1 MKKILSTLIL
11 LSLIS
16 LSAWSQS
23 GPKIK
28 LDANE
33 VNYGTIEQ
41 NSEPFRTLKFKNV
54 GNEPLIIKSARGNCG
69 CTVPT
74 WPREAIMPGETSE
87 LKIKYSTDRIG
98 PINKKVTLTTNEP
111 ENENTHYISI
121 VGNVLGSQDS
131 QGVPE
136 NSSTILTPKK

>member
-1 MKKILSTLIL
+1 
-11 LSLIS
+11 
-16 LSAWSQS
+16 
-23 GPKIK
+23 
-28 LDANE
+28 
-33 VNYGTIEQ
+33 
-41 NSEPFRTLKFKNV
+41 LKFKNV
-54 GNEPLIIKSARGNCG
+54 GNEPLIIKNARGNCG

-136 NSSTILTPKK
+136 NGNTILTPKK

>member
-16 LSAWSQS
+16 FSAWSQS
-23 GPKIK
+23 GPKLK

-54 GNEPLIIKSARGNCG
+54 GNEPLIIKNARGNCG

-136 NSSTILTPKK
+136 NGNTILTPKK

>member
-1 MKKILSTLIL
+1 MKKNLSILIL
-11 LSLIS
+11 LSFIS
-16 LSAWSQS
+16 ISAWSQS

-74 WPREAIMPGETSE
+74 WPREAIMPGESGD
-87 LKIKYSTDRIG
+87 LKIKYSTDRVG
-98 PINKKVTLTTNEP
+98 PINKKVTLTTNET
-111 ENENTHYISI
+111 EGENTHYISI
-121 VGNVLGSQDS
+121 VGTVLGSQDS

-136 NSSTILTPKK
+136 NGNTILTPKK

>member
-1 MKKILSTLIL
+1 MILLTLI
-11 LSLIS
+11 SFC
-16 LSAWSQS
+16 AWSQS
-23 GPKIK
+23 GPKLK

-54 GNEPLIIKSARGNCG
+54 GNEPLIIKNARGNCG

-136 NSSTILTPKK
+136 NGNTILTPKK

>member
-16 LSAWSQS
+16 LSVWSQS

-74 WPREAIMPGETSE
+74 WPREAIMPGETNE

>member
-1 MKKILSTLIL
+1 MKKIISTLIL

-74 WPREAIMPGETSE
+74 WPREAIMPGETNE

-136 NSSTILTPKK
+136 NSSNILTPKK